1 MSMGQQIKAMR
12 RFRGMTQANLA
23 DKLGVEYQTVQA
35 WECGTRNPKF
45 ETLQKIAEALETPI
59 GTFLPAMGMGDNLGN
74 RIRITRKRQK
84 ITLEEIG
91 QKMGMSGSLV
101 GRYER
106 GEENPKTSTIKRFAE
121 ALNVSARWL
130 ETGFYEDASISNE
143 EQQLLRYF
151 RIMNQQGQ
159 HVALERMEELS
170 QHPKY
175 KKDF

>member
-1 MSMGQQIKAMR
+1 M
-12 RFRGMTQANLA
+12 
-23 DKLGVEYQTVQA
+23 
-35 WECGTRNPKF
+35 
-45 ETLQKIAEALETPI
+45 
-59 GTFLPAMGMGDNLGN
+59 
-74 RIRITRKRQK
+74 
-84 ITLEEIG
+84 TLEELG

-106 GEENPKTSTIKRFAE
+106 GEENPKPYTVKRFAE

-159 HVALERMEELS
+159 RVALERIEELS

-175 KKDF
+175 KKDL

>member
-35 WECGTRNPKF
+35 WERGTRNPKF
-45 ETLQKIAEALETPI
+45 ETLQKIAEALHTPI
-59 GTFLPAMGMGDNLGN
+59 GTFLPAMGVGDNLGN
-74 RIRITRKRQK
+74 RIRTTRKCQK
-84 ITLEEIG
+84 MTLEELG
-91 QKMGMSGSLV
+91 QKMGMSVSLV

-106 GEENPKTSTIKRFAE
+106 GEENPKPYTVERFAE
-121 ALNVSARWL
+121 ALNVSAHWL

-159 HVALERMEELS
+159 RVALERVEELS